1 MSEPPVEKASIEEG
15 QRHVQN
21 PKSTDSHVISYRPRH
36 REDRYHSKRSLGDR
50 YRSNCFRDDK
60 HPSKHVGNKYYPK
73 QDGHSKRLMD
83 RDDRYHRHLRSNR
96 IQEEE
101 SVCAS
106 GEFSS
111 PETKE

>member
-1 MSEPPVEKASIEEG
+1 MSEPPVENAKIKEG
-15 QRHVQN
+15 HVQH
-21 PKSTDSHVISYRPRH
+21 PKGTDSHVISYRPRH
-36 REDRYHSKRSLGDR
+36 REDRYHSKRSLDDR
-50 YRSNCFRDDK
+50 YRSNRFRDDSRL
-60 HPSKHVGNKYYPK
+60 SKRVGDKYHPK

-83 RDDRYHRHLRSNR
+83 RDDRYHRHRRSNR

-111 PETKE
+111 PEIKE